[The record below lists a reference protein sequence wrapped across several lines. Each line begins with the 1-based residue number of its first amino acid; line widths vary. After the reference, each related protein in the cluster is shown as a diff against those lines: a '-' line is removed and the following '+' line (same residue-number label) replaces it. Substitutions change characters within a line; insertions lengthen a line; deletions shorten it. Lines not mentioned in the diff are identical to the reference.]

1 MSKKILIVYGTRF
14 GSTEEISINF
24 KQTLE
29 KRGVLVDLVILSP
42 KKRITRNMV
51 KWKKLNF

>member
-29 KRGVLVDLVILSP
+29 KRGVLVALVILSP